1 MIRTQRVL
9 RIARLV
15 LLLGVAITLA
25 AFWRS
30 CHRVRIPDADQSMY
44 PTYPGG
50 SVLIVEDLE
59 PDAPLERGTDVMYAV
74 EIDGKGYE
82 RFGRVR
88 GLPGDIVGVK
98 DGRLTVN
105 GDPVGAIPGEP
116 MGEVP
121 EGTVLILAINPLE
134 IRYPDSRKLSF
145 IPRERVVAVI
155 RTKLG

>member
-15 LLLGVAITLA
+15 LLLGVAIALATL
-25 AFWRS
+25 WRS
-30 CHRVRIPDADQSMY
+30 CDRMRIPDADQSMH

-50 SVLIVEDLE
+50 SVLVVEDLA
-59 PDAPLERGTDVMYAV
+59 PDAPLERGTDVVYAV
-74 EIDGKGYE
+74 EIDGQTYA

-88 GLPGDIVGVK
+88 GLPGDVVGVK
-98 DGRLTVN
+98 DSRLTVN
-105 GDPVGAIPGEP
+105 GEPAGAIPGEP

-134 IRYPDSRKLSF
+134 IRYPDSRKLGF
-145 IPRERVVAVI
+145 IPRKQVVAVI